1 MSKQKFNLGE
11 WRRDTALTPQEEVET
26 IVSRIE
32 AAHVDLTATYAEWI
46 EIGFALAHGL
56 GEEGR
61 GFFHRLSRFYSSY
74 RAEEADKQ
82 YTACLRSRGQGVTL
96 NILSIRKTK
105 TPGAKN
111 EIDGFIAKLPRCHVA
126 KG

>member
-96 NILSIRKTK
+96 NTLFYR
-105 TPGAKN
+105 
-111 EIDGFIAKLPRCHVA
+111 AKLAGVDINTRPLPNCHVA